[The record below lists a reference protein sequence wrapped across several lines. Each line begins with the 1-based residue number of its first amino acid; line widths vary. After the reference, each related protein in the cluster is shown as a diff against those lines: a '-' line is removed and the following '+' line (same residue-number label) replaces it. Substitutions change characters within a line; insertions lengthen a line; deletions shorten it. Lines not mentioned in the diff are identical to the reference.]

1 MNKIL
6 LINGANLNWL
16 GLRDPHH
23 YGKLSLKDIEELTAQ
38 EASKFN
44 YEIISY
50 QSNHEGC
57 LIDTLQL
64 HAQNCD
70 GIIINPGAFTHYSY
84 ALHDA
89 LLDACIPAVEVHL
102 SAVKQRERW
111 RRKSVTAAACIKV
124 IWGKKE
130 HGYIEA
136 VHILMEHIQN
146 DKQ

>member
-1 MNKIL
+1 MKNIL
-6 LINGANLNWL
+6 LMHGANLNWL
-16 GLRDPHH
+16 GKRDSSH
-23 YGKLSLKDIEELTAQ
+23 YGILTLKDIEELSAQ

-44 YEIISY
+44 YGLITY

-57 LIDTLQL
+57 LIDALQL
-64 HAQNCD
+64 NATNCD

-89 LLDACIPAVEVHL
+89 LIDTGLPVVEVHL
-102 SAVKQRERW
+102 SSINAREKW

-130 HGYIEA
+130 EGYRDA
-136 VHILMEHIQN
+136 VNILLEHIKN
-146 DKQ
+146 DR

>member
-1 MNKIL
+1 MKKIL
-6 LINGANLNWL
+6 LLHGANLNRL
-16 GLRDPHH
+16 GLRDPQH
-23 YGKLSLKDIEELTAQ
+23 YGNVSLKDIETLTAQ
-38 EASKFN
+38 EVSKFN
-44 YEIISY
+44 YELIAY

-57 LIDTLQL
+57 LIDTIQL
-64 HAQNCD
+64 HAKECD

-89 LLDACIPAVEVHL
+89 LLDACLPAVEVHL

-111 RRKSVTAAACIKV
+111 RSKSVTAAACIKV

-130 HGYIEA
+130 LGYIEA

>member
-1 MNKIL
+1 MKNIL
-6 LINGANLNWL
+6 LLHGANLNWL
-16 GLRDPHH
+16 GKRDPTH
-23 YGKLSLKDIEELTAQ
+23 YGTLSLNNIVELTSQA
-38 EASKFN
+38 ASTFHYN
-44 YEIISY
+44 IIAY

-64 HAQNCD
+64 NATSCE

-89 LLDACIPAVEVHL
+89 LLDTGLPVVEVHL
-102 SAVKQRERW
+102 SVLNQREKW

-130 HGYIEA
+130 EGYREA
-136 VHILMEHIQN
+136 VNVLVEHIKN
-146 DKQ
+146 DK